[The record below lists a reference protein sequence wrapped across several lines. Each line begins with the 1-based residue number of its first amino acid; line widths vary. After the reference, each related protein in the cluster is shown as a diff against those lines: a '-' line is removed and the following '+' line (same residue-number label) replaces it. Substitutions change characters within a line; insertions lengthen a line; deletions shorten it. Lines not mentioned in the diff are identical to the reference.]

1 MKFEFFI
8 ARRQMTYKDGT
19 RNISRSLVSVAVF
32 GIALCIS
39 VMIVSVAILYG
50 FKKEI
55 RDKIVGFGS
64 HIQIVNYDANN
75 SFETKPIS
83 NNQEFLPELKSTP
96 GIKHV
101 EEFATKLGI
110 IKTETDNQGV
120 MLKGIGSDF
129 DWSFFKKNIIEGT
142 TFKVTDTAKTNDV
155 IVSKYIANL
164 LKLKLGDRFLMYFV
178 QKPPDP
184 PRMRKF
190 KICGIYETSVEEID
204 KVVILGDIGHIR
216 QINNWNSDQISGF
229 EINVGDFDKIGEMAI
244 RVNDI
249 VGYSYTDEGTTLRV
263 KSIKDQFP
271 QLFDWIDLQ
280 DLNVLIIL
288 IIMLIVSGF
297 NMISGL
303 LILILDRTNMI
314 GALKAL
320 GATNKSLR
328 QIFIFE
334 SSYLIVKGL
343 FWGNLIGI
351 ALCLFQLHTHLLKL
365 NPSTYYIDHVPIY
378 MNVMYIAALNI
389 GTIIITLLMLILP
402 SIIISKFSPAE
413 TIRYS

>member
-1 MKFEFFI
+1 VRFEFFI

-19 RNISRSLVSVAVF
+19 HNISSSLVSVAVF
-32 GIALCIS
+32 GIALCIA

-83 NNQEFLPELKSTP
+83 DNQEFLPELKSAP
-96 GIKHV
+96 GIVHI

-120 MLKGIGSDF
+120 MLKGVGPDF
-129 DWSFFKKNIIEGT
+129 DWTFFKKNIIEGT
-142 TFKVTDTAKTNDV
+142 VFHVNDSVKTNDV
-155 IVSKYIANL
+155 VVSKYIANL
-164 LKLKLGDRFLMYFV
+164 LKLKLGEHIVMYFV

-184 PRMRKF
+184 PRYRKF
-190 KICGIYETSVEEID
+190 RICGIYQTSVEEID
-204 KVVILGDIGHIR
+204 KIVILGDIGHIR
-216 QINNWNSDQISGF
+216 QINNWTKDQISGF
-229 EINVGDFDKIGEMAI
+229 EINVGEFDKIGEMAI

-249 VGYSYTDEGTTLRV
+249 IGYSYTDQGTSLRV
-263 KSIKDQFP
+263 KSINDQFP

-280 DLNVLIIL
+280 DMNVQIIL

-314 GALKAL
+314 GILKAL
-320 GATNKSLR
+320 GSSNTSLR

-334 SSYLIVKGL
+334 SSFLIIKGL
-343 FWGNLIGI
+343 LWGNFIGI
-351 ALCLFQLHTHLLKL
+351 ALCLIQQHTGLLKL
-365 NPSTYYIDHVPIY
+365 DPSTYYINHVPIY
-378 MNVMYIAALNI
+378 LNILYIVGLNI

>member
-1 MKFEFFI
+1 VRFEFFI

-19 RNISRSLVSVAVF
+19 RNISSSLVSVAVF
-32 GIALCIS
+32 GIALCIA

-55 RDKIVGFGS
+55 RGKIVGFGS

-75 SFETKPIS
+75 SYETKPIN

-96 GIKHV
+96 GVVHV

-110 IKTETDNQGV
+110 IKTESDNQGV

-129 DWSFFKKNIIEGT
+129 DWTFFKKNIIEGT
-142 TFKVTDTAKTNDV
+142 AFRVNDSIRTNKVV
-155 IVSKYIANL
+155 ISKLIANL
-164 LKLKLGDRFLMYFV
+164 LKLKLGDSFIMYFV
-178 QKPPDP
+178 QNPPDP
-184 PRMRKF
+184 PRFRKF
-190 KICGIYETSVEEID
+190 TICGIYETSVEEID

-216 QINNWNSDQISGF
+216 QINGWKNNQISGF
-229 EINVGDFDKIGEMAI
+229 EINVGDFDKIEEMAI

-280 DLNVLIIL
+280 DLNVQIIL
-288 IIMLIVSGF
+288 LIMLIVSGF

-314 GALKAL
+314 GVLKAL
-320 GATNKSLR
+320 GSTNFSLR

-334 SSYLIVKGL
+334 SGFLVLKGL

-351 ALCLFQLHTHLLKL
+351 ALCLFQQYTGFFKL
-365 NPSTYYIDHVPIY
+365 DPSTYYIDHIPI
-378 MNVMYIAALNI
+378 NLNI
-389 GTIIITLLMLILP
+389 FYIIGLNAGTIIITILMLILP
-402 SIIISKFSPAE
+402 SIIISKYSPAD